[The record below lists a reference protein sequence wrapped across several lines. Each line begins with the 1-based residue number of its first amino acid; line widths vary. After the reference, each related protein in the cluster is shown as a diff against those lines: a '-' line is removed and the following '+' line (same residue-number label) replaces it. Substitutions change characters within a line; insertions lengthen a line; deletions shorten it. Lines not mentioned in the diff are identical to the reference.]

1 MAQRTITEQ
10 AFAKL
15 GKERLLHEYS
25 HVLQGLMGLII
36 DFAAPDGGTLKLSGG
51 SNFNPYCQ
59 FIRNTAAGNRDC
71 SHCDLQHAREA
82 ELTGKE
88 VCYTCH
94 AGLTDVAVPLFDR
107 TGSYIGCMTVGQFHL
122 ENAGELNMQQIRCIA
137 RKYALDP
144 EKLYDSYLRS
154 PRLTH
159 TQLAALLEFL
169 NIIGRHL
176 RSTHDNILMMEK
188 LHTPEKIESVKK
200 YLESNFMK
208 KLSIN
213 QVAKHFFIS
222 SGHLAH
228 MFKKELN
235 VSFGNYLT
243 FLRITKAQEML
254 SGTSL
259 SVSEISF
266 LCGFGSI
273 SQFNRAF
280 RKQLRCA
287 PGEYR
292 KNNHV

>member
-25 HVLQGLMGLII
+25 DVLRGLLGIII
-36 DFAAPDGGTLKLSGG
+36 DFASPDGGMLKLSVGE
-51 SNFNPYCQ
+51 NFNPYCQ
-59 FIRNTAAGNRDC
+59 YIRQSASGNAAC
-71 SHCDLQHAREA
+71 SQCDIKYAKDA
-82 ELTGKE
+82 ELSRRE
-88 VCYTCH
+88 LCYTCH
-94 AGLTDVAVPLFDR
+94 AGLTDIMVPLFDR
-107 TGSYIGCMTVGQFHL
+107 SGSYIGSVTAGQFHL
-122 ENAGELNMQQIRCIA
+122 NDNEELSRSQVEEIAGRFDLNA
-137 RKYALDP
+137 D
-144 EKLYDSYLRS
+144 KLYQAYRQS
-154 PRLTH
+154 PHLSK
-159 TQLAALLEFL
+159 TQMDALLGFL

-188 LHTPEKIESVKK
+188 LNTPEKIESVKK
-200 YLESNFMK
+200 YLEDNFMK

-228 MFKKELN
+228 IFKKEMN

-243 FLRITKAQEML
+243 FLRITKAREML
-254 SGTSL
+254 TDTSL

-280 RKQLRCA
+280 RKHLNCS

-292 KNNHV
+292 TENR

>member
-25 HVLQGLMGLII
+25 HVLQGLLGIII
-36 DFAAPDGGTLKLSGG
+36 DFAAPDGEMLKLSGG
-51 SNFNPYCQ
+51 ANFNPYCQ
-59 FIRNTAAGNRDC
+59 YIRQSVSGNAAC
-71 SHCDLQHAREA
+71 SQCDLKYAKDA
-82 ELTGKE
+82 ELSRQE
-88 VCYTCH
+88 LCYTCH
-94 AGLTDVAVPLFDR
+94 AGLTDVMVPLFDR
-107 TGSYIGCMTVGQFHL
+107 SGNYIGSVTAGQFHL
-122 ENAGELNMQQIRCIA
+122 NDNEELSRSQIEDIA
-137 RKYALDP
+137 SRFELDAD
-144 EKLYDSYLRS
+144 KLYHAYRQS
-154 PRLTH
+154 PRLSKV
-159 TQLAALLEFL
+159 QLEALLGFL

-176 RSTHDNILMMEK
+176 RSTHDNIVMMEK
-188 LHTPEKIESVKK
+188 LNTPAKIESVKK

-228 MFKKELN
+228 IFKKELN

-243 FLRITKAQEML
+243 FLRITKAREML
-254 SGTSL
+254 TDTSL

-280 RKQLRCA
+280 RKHLDCS

-292 KNNHV
+292 AENR